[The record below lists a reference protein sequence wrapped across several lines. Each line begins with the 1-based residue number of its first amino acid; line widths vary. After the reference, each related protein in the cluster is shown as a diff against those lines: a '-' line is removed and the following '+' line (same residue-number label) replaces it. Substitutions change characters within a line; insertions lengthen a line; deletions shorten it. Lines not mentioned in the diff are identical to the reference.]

1 MKKVNSATLQTIEAK
16 CVEVEASFTNGLP
29 SFTIVG
35 LASNIIQ
42 EAKDSVNFQSKLYY
56 IKLNCI
62 NKCQA
67 GIKLVTYIL
76 SKYNF

>member
-16 CVEVEASFTNGLP
+16 EVEVEASFTNGLP

-42 EAKDSVNFQSKLYY
+42 ESKDSVNY
-56 IKLNCI
+56 
-62 NKCQA
+62 
-67 GIKLVTYIL
+67 L
-76 SKYNF
+76 S